1 MMNGWNGGMGA
12 AGWLFMSLF
21 WVLLLVV
28 IVWAAAQLFPGRRE
42 TVATAT
48 GPVLAPKAAEDPQ
61 QILDRRLASGEIDVE
76 TYEKLRETLAK
87 PAGELT

>member
-42 TVATAT
+42 PVATAT
-48 GPVLAPKAAEDPQ
+48 GPALGSGEQPQ

-87 PAGELT
+87 PGRVS